1 MRNILKFGRFDIG
14 KATGP
19 SSFTIHSLVHMKL
32 ISKDKDLSKKAYTL
46 DELRD
51 LESKLVLIC
60 GDKADARTE
69 VDHFLNVSYLCQS
82 DSILDLSPGK
92 YFPLWNR
99 KGGNSFCFLIAL
111 FEKNEPKLKLII
123 RLYAVAA

>member
-1 MRNILKFGRFDIG
+1 MQWYQSVKDTQGDVETTSYGQMRNILKFGRFNIG

-32 ISKDKDLSKKAYTL
+32 ISKDKDLSKKMYTL

-69 VDHFLNVSYLCQS
+69 VDHFLNVSNGFQ
-82 DSILDLSPGK
+82 
-92 YFPLWNR
+92 
-99 KGGNSFCFLIAL
+99 
-111 FEKNEPKLKLII
+111 
-123 RLYAVAA
+123 